1 MSTLNEKEKNSGKKH
16 NHGEENEEKNTMN
29 LYGVL
34 TVKIS
39 EKMRHS
45 YNNSKYDQ
53 RRKEKRERKK
63 GDTLA
68 TSILTHTLT
77 QKR

>member
-45 YNNSKYDQ
+45 YNNSKDDQ
-53 RRKEKRERKK
+53 RRKENEREREKK
-63 GDTLA
+63 AIHRLRA
-68 TSILTHTLT
+68 SLLT
-77 QKR
+77 R